1 MFEAL
6 LSNPARG
13 VWLATYLAM
22 LAAACGYDVRS
33 NRIPNAIT
41 FPGIAIGLVLA
52 ALPGG
57 IGLAAA
63 SAGLAVGGGGPFILY
78 RAGVLGAG
86 DVKLMAAVGTFVG
99 WPRIVVVLLAIA
111 IAGGVASIVMALVTR
126 RLGTLLANV
135 REGLFV
141 ALGSALARQ
150 RVAGSFTVSGQRMP
164 YALAIAAG
172 AAIELVS
179 TGPPA

>member
-1 MFEAL
+1 MLEAL

-13 VWLATYLAM
+13 VWLATYLAV
-22 LAAACGYDVRS
+22 LTAACGFDVRS
-33 NRIPNAIT
+33 NRIPNAVT
-41 FPGIAIGLVLA
+41 FTGMATGLGLA

-57 IGLAAA
+57 IGLGAAA
-63 SAGLAVGGGGPFILY
+63 AGFAVGGIGPFVLY

-99 WPRIVVVLLAIA
+99 WPRIFVVLLAIA
-111 IAGGVASIVMALVTR
+111 VAGGVLSIVMALATR

-135 REGLFV
+135 RDGLFV
-141 ALGSALARQ
+141 AFGSAMARQ

-172 AAIELVS
+172 AAIELFF